1 MARRGFSDQWPRIYQ
16 FFMFLKINHYIFLE
30 NESIFAFTA
39 LKFTINYNI
48 EFIFFIVKTEK
59 RREYFSNEQ

>member
-1 MARRGFSDQWPRIYQ
+1 
-16 FFMFLKINHYIFLE
+16 MFLKINHYIFLE
-30 NESIFAFTA
+30 NESIFAFST